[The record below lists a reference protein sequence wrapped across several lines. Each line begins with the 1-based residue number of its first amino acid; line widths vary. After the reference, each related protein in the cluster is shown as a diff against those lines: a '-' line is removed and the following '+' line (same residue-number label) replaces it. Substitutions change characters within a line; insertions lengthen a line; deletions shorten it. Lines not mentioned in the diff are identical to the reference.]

1 MPKIK
6 SEEEAAKRA
15 IVDWVYRWWL
25 RGGGTL
31 LDKDFN
37 ARNIGLARGA
47 EDACANLYEVRK
59 RNRELR
65 CK

>member
-1 MPKIK
+1 MPRIK
-6 SEEEAAKRA
+6 SEEDAARRE

-37 ARNIGLARGA
+37 AKNIGPAPICTKCENA
-47 EDACANLYEVRK
+47 TEN
-59 RNRELR
+59 
-65 CK
+65 